1 MSRLVYRLGAVRV
14 AFGLCLAL
22 VCQGAPQ
29 SPPAQTAESPESVLF
44 EELPVV
50 EAGTLHAQTLKAA
63 PASVTVVTREAI
75 RRHG

>member
-1 MSRLVYRLGAVRV
+1 MSRLVYRLGALKV
-14 AFGLCLAL
+14 ALGLCPTI
-22 VCQGAPQ
+22 VCEGAPQ
-29 SPPAQTAESPESVLF
+29 SPPALTADSPESFLF